1 MLLSVSSNVVPALK
15 NGGTTAGN
23 ELSYVDAKRWLREQ
37 GGTFTIFRF
46 EGRPVVVVGAFGLN
60 AQISVERNSVNHERA
75 AFIAA
80 VRTLIRKFDE
90 P

>member
-1 MLLSVSSNVVPALK
+1 MAVRQSLD
-15 NGGTTAGN
+15 

-37 GGTFTIFRF
+37 GGSFTVFRF
-46 EGRPVVVVGAFGLN
+46 EGRPIVVVGAFGLT

-80 VRTLIRKFDE
+80 VRTLIRKFE